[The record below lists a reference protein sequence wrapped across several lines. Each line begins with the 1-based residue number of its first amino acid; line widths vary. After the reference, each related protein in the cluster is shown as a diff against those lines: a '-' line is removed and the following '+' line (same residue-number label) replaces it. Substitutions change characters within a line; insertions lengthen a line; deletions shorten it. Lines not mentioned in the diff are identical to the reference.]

1 MNFKKIS
8 LAVAFSLA
16 TPLISA
22 STVAVEKLPK
32 ALQMAITSGGFK
44 IEKSFKAEG
53 GLTGWVVSQGPGKN
67 LVVYTPEKGDVFIIG
82 NMITADGKNLTKDYL
97 DEHAPKPEYDKL
109 WGLLEKSSWVAT
121 GTLKNPKSIVYVFKD
136 FNCGYCHLAWKALE
150 PYEAKGL
157 QVRWVPVAFLAESSV
172 TKAAF
177 VMQAKNK
184 QAAFD
189 QIQKAWGNK
198 NAQFPV
204 SPATATVEAIQAN
217 GNLMNEWGFR
227 GTPATIYKNAKGQVE
242 AKAGMF
248 RLSEIPSMTGLAF
261 IDNKDPQL
269 QDFK

>member
-1 MNFKKIS
+1 MT
-8 LAVAFSLA
+8 LAASSVMAY
-16 TPLISA
+16 A
-22 STVAVEKLPK
+22 STAGEKLPR
-32 ALQMAITSGGFK
+32 ALQAAITSGGFK

-53 GLTGWVVSQGPGKN
+53 NLTGWVVSQGPGKN

-82 NMITADGKNLTKDYL
+82 NMITSEGKNLTKEYL
-97 DEHAPKPEYDKL
+97 DTHAPKPEYDKL

-150 PYEAKGL
+150 PYESKGL

-184 QAAFD
+184 QQAFD
-189 QIQKAWGNK
+189 EIQKAWGNR

-204 SPATATVEAIQAN
+204 SPSTATVEAIQKN
-217 GNLMNEWGFR
+217 GELMNEWGFR
-227 GTPATIYKNAKGQVE
+227 GTPATLYKNSKGEVE
-242 AKAGMF
+242 AKGGMF
-248 RLSEIPSMTGLAF
+248 RLSEIPGMTGLPF

-269 QDFK
+269 QEFR